1 MKLRKLIWLSVAG
14 ISFTLGTLGTF
25 LPILPTVPLYLL
37 TLFAL
42 TNSSVRLR
50 NRFVASKLYKKHLEP
65 YKKADGLTAR
75 SKTLLILWVT
85 VQVTIA
91 ALLVGARLAA
101 QIILWGL
108 YVGFMISILFIV
120 KTVNRAK
127 VVSYRNEYIQSL
139 NRQTTK

>member
-65 YKKADGLTAR
+65 YKKAGGLTAR